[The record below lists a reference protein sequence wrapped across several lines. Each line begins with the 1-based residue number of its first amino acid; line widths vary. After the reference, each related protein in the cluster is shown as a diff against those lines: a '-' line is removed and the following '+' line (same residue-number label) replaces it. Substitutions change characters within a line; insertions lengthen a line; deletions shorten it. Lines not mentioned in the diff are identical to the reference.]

1 MTRKECEKLDNEK
14 KMNDDDMS
22 LVDDT
27 SESEQTED
35 DSTTVPH
42 SRGEVVIENFDE
54 EKDEDMARYEQYI
67 RLMNE
72 EGEDDENV
80 AAVAERITGER
91 HSRVSTAA
99 PIRVRDS
106 SAQGR
111 PQTRPENSGHMRDT
125 AAVPRVHDG
134 AGERVPR
141 RKEQGTPETAAPTGN
156 NGSVRRYAL
165 VSAAVLLLI
174 LISAAAVVTGVLH
187 SREDS
192 TPVEPPSPE
201 TAEVPIEPSEELQG
215 ATSGDTSEEAE
226 VSENGTADTSGDTS
240 QDAVE
245 TEPEPEPE
253 TEPEPEPEFTVT
265 LDFYDREDIV
275 TTVPAMTL
283 SELYAAVGYTPR
295 ESDRPSVGLDDM
307 IAADAYITID
317 TAEYKNVSVTEV
329 LPYESDIIELDTI
342 PRGEVNYLSYG
353 ENGEIVRT
361 YTVEYINDA
370 EVSRTLAWEETTKAP
385 VNETYELGV
394 GGSFVGEDGVT
405 YTYSY
410 KRTVPS
416 TYYNIEGL
424 TYLGTMADET
434 VIAVDPDK
442 IPLGTRVY
450 VKNDVYDFGVRIASD
465 VGPKVEE
472 WEVDVW
478 LSPNDPQYAS
488 FAQIGYHYD
497 MEIYYID

>member
-35 DSTTVPH
+35 DSAA
-42 SRGEVVIENFDE
+42 EVVIENFDE

-72 EGEDDENV
+72 EDV

-106 SAQGR
+106 SAQSR
-111 PQTRPENSGHMRDT
+111 PQTPPTSVGHMRDT

-134 AGERVPR
+134 AGEREPR
-141 RKEQGTPETAAPTGN
+141 RKEQGKTENAATSGN
-156 NGSVRRYAL
+156 GGNVRRYAL

-174 LISAAAVVTGVLH
+174 LISAAAVMTGVLH

-192 TPVEPPSPE
+192 IPVEAPPSE
-201 TAEVPIEPSEELQG
+201 NEELPIEPSEENSETTL
-215 ATSGDTSEEAE
+215 GDTSEEAE
-226 VSENGTADTSGDTS
+226 VSGNGTADTSGDTS
-240 QDAVE
+240 KDATDPEVE
-245 TEPEPEPE
+245 TEPEPE
-253 TEPEPEPEFTVT
+253 TEPELEPEFTIT

-434 VIAVDPDK
+434 VIAVDPEK

-465 VGPKVEE
+465 VGPKIEE

-488 FAQIGYHYD
+488 FAQVGYHYD